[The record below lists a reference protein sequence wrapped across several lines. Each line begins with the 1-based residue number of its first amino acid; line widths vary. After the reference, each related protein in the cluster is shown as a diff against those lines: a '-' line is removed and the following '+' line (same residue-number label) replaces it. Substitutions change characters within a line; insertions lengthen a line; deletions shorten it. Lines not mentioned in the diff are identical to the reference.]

1 MRQYAASEI
10 FPAHS
15 RSVIGYPYGSYAAVF
30 DGNIDFFGAGVDT
43 VLDKLLDDARGSLDD
58 FTGGDPIIYLRL
70 PIVYL
75 GYFLTSF

>member
-15 RSVIGYPYGSYAAVF
+15 RSVIGYPYGCYAAVF
-30 DGNIDFFGAGVDT
+30 DGNIDFFSAGVDT
-43 VLDKLLDDARGSLDD
+43 VLDKLLDDARGTFND
-58 FTGGDPIIYLRL
+58 FTGGDQIVYLRL
-70 PIVYL
+70 QNVYH